1 MQKIS
6 SQTKKKEDQGKS
18 GEIVSRFNDV
28 KVNYKQLFTLQRER
42 MIEFISNSKAYKIA
56 DERIHIQDK
65 FERSRAF
72 TCGLYES
79 LSTQVIVPVQDKMF
93 LIYDS
98 SLQKASIVVENIQ
111 SGTLAQNL
119 SEKYSDAKVTLSNNW
134 MKLDLNNDG
143 KVTISDLIT
152 AVRSIRQ
159 IISQSQ
165 IYDRAFEIKDSVSQR
180 AIKYWEGESTPADS
194 SNKEV
199 PLVKNGDDSASID
212 SIEMQNMSEKD
223 D

>member
-1 MQKIS
+1 M
-6 SQTKKKEDQGKS
+6 
-18 GEIVSRFNDV
+18 
-28 KVNYKQLFTLQRER
+28 
-42 MIEFISNSKAYKIA
+42 
-56 DERIHIQDK
+56 
-65 FERSRAF
+65 
-72 TCGLYES
+72 
-79 LSTQVIVPVQDKMF
+79 PVQDKML

-111 SGTLAQNL
+111 SGSLSQNL
-119 SEKYSDAKVTLSNNW
+119 SEKYTDARVTLSKNW

-165 IYDRAFEIKDSVSQR
+165 IYDRAFEVKDSVRQR
-180 AIKYWEGESTPADS
+180 AIQYWEGESTPVAS
-194 SNKEV
+194 SNEEV
-199 PLVKNGDDSASID
+199 PLVKIGDDSSTD
-212 SIEMQNMSEKD
+212 SIEMQNMSGKD